1 MANRYQNYIAG
12 EWVSGISEIENRNP
26 SDLSD
31 VIGLYA
37 QASNEQLDRALDAAH
52 AAQKQWAKV
61 GLEQR
66 QSILQAIGEELI
78 ARSAELGELLAR
90 EEGKPAAEGKG
101 EVYRAGQFFTY
112 YAAEVLR
119 QIGENADSVRPG
131 IEIQIHREP
140 VGVVGIIS
148 PWNFPTA
155 TAVWKIA
162 PAMAFGNAVIWKP
175 ANLVPASA
183 VALAEIISRQTDKG
197 MPAGL
202 FNLVMGSGREI
213 GQRLVESPAVNAIS
227 FTGSVPVGKGI
238 AAAAIGNLTKIQME
252 MGSKNALVVM
262 DDANLDTAVACA
274 VGGAF
279 GGTGQKCTASSR
291 VIVHSSI
298 HDEFVERMVA
308 GANAMVVDHAL
319 KAGTQLGPVVSAEQ
333 LQQNLDYVELAKSEG
348 GEMLCGGER
357 VERDTEGYYM
367 TPAVFTGTTNQMRVN
382 REEMFA
388 PIACVIKTDSYEEA
402 LETVNDTNFGLT
414 SGIITQSLARAN
426 HFRRNAKTGCVM
438 VNLPTAG
445 TDYHVPFG
453 GRGDSS
459 YGPREQ
465 GQYAA
470 EFYTTVKT
478 SYIHSGEL

>member
-1 MANRYQNYIAG
+1 MTQHQNYIAG
-12 EWVSGISEIENRNP
+12 EWLASDQQVENRNP
-26 SDLSD
+26 SDTSD
-31 VIGLYA
+31 LIGLYA
-37 QASNEQLDRALDAAH
+37 QADTAQLDKALNAANE
-52 AAQKQWAKV
+52 ARNQWAKV

-66 QSILQAIGEELI
+66 QTILHSIGEELMSR
-78 ARSAELGELLAR
+78 AAELGELLAR
-90 EEGKPAAEGKG
+90 EEGKPLAEGKG
-101 EVYRAGQFFTY
+101 EVFRAGQFFTY

-119 QIGENADSVRPG
+119 QIGDTADSVRPG
-131 IEIQIHREP
+131 VEVFVNREP
-140 VGVVGIIS
+140 VGTVAIIS

-183 VALAEIISRQTDKG
+183 VALAEIIDKQTDKG
-197 MPAGL
+197 LPKGL
-202 FNLVMGSGREI
+202 FNLIMGSGREI
-213 GQRLVESPAVNAIS
+213 GQQLIESPAINAIS
-227 FTGSVPVGKGI
+227 FTGSVEVGKTI
-238 AAAAIGNLTKIQME
+238 AKAAISNLTKVQME

-262 DDANLDTAVACA
+262 DDANMDTAVACA
-274 VGGAF
+274 LNGAF

-291 VIVHSSI
+291 LIVHSSV
-298 HDEFVERMVA
+298 HDEFVERLVA

-319 KAGTQLGPVVSAEQ
+319 KEGTQMGPVVSEDQ
-333 LQQNLDYVELAKSEG
+333 LKQNLEYVELAKSEG
-348 GEMLCGGER
+348 GTLVCGGQRLER
-357 VERDTEGYYM
+357 ETEGYYM
-367 TPAVFTGTTNQMRVN
+367 GPTVFTDTSNDMRVN
-382 REEMFA
+382 REEIFA
-388 PIACVIKTDSYEEA
+388 PMTCVIKVDSYSQA

-414 SGIITQSLARAN
+414 SGIITESLAKASD
-426 HFRRNAKTGCVM
+426 FRRNAKTGCVM
-438 VNLPTAG
+438 VNLATAG

-478 SYIHSGEL
+478 SYVHSGNV